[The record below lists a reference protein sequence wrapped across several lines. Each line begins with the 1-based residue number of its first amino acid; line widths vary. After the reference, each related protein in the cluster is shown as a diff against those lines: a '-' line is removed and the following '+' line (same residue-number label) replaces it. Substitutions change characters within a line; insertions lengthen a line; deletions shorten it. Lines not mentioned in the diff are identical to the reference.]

1 MKKSPFSWFKY
12 PDADKILVKAKRTAY
27 SQKCQHF
34 ETSGIGID
42 ASEKKILTKFKK
54 NCYFCKVEKTH
65 KKQKIEEPPLDDDQ
79 VDSTHED
86 HSDATFEVQATS
98 QPARPVTPPAESA
111 SWFSTLKSLF
121 SPGNG
126 NRFKI

>member
-12 PDADKILVKAKRTAY
+12 PDAGKILVKTKRAAY
-27 SQKCQHF
+27 KKCKHF
-34 ETSGIGID
+34 DTSGIGID
-42 ASEKKILTKFKK
+42 NSEKTILTKFKK
-54 NCYFCKVEKTH
+54 NCHFCKVEKTP
-65 KKQKIEEPPLDDDQ
+65 KKQRIYGPPQDDDQ
-79 VDSTHED
+79 VYSTHQDFSE
-86 HSDATFEVQATS
+86 ATFEVQATS